1 MTQGTTIPAS
11 LIKELREKTGA
22 GMMDCRKA
30 LEEAGGEME
39 KAMLILRE
47 KGILAAEKKKG
58 RKAIEGR
65 VEAYIHFG
73 GKIGTLIEVNCETD
87 FVARTDEFQNLCKN
101 LAMQVAASNPQ
112 WVSRDQV
119 PAEVIEAE
127 KKIYRESAIREGK
140 PPAIVEKIVDGKME
154 KFFQSV
160 CLLEQP
166 YIKEQEKPVST
177 MIKEIIGKIGEN
189 ILVRR
194 FARFAL
200 GENSD

>member
-65 VEAYIHFG
+65 IEAYIHFG

>member
-119 PAEVIEAE
+119 PAEVIESE
-127 KKIYRESAIREGK
+127 KKIHRESAIREGK